1 MPRPPLTGAA
11 GIRGIAF
18 PVGTVGLLEGRE
30 GVDCD
35 SASPPRPP
43 LRPFDEEA
51 EAEAEA
57 EKEEEEEEEGSD
69 RSIDGPR
76 EGEKLLYSLDVDPTV
91 PPLAPPLAPPVSEL
105 KEEPRLDEVS
115 DLRNT
120 WSTRLSKLRTG
131 VGGG

>member
-1 MPRPPLTGAA
+1 MTGAA

-76 EGEKLLYSLDVDPTV
+76 EGEKLLYSLDVDPIA
-91 PPLAPPLAPPVSEL
+91 PPLAPPLASPRAPPVSEL